1 MILMK
6 FSQIISKK
14 LICFKHG
21 QHSKIYC
28 VIKFLCQALLWSILK
43 IQIMDLIINSKFG
56 QFIRIKQISFLH
68 GQHSKICLRIK
79 FLCRALQPMIKT
91 INKHKLI

>member
-1 MILMK
+1 MNYTYHHVNLVKMILMK

-28 VIKFLCQALLWSILK
+28 VIKFLCQALL
-43 IQIMDLIINSKFG
+43 
-56 QFIRIKQISFLH
+56 
-68 GQHSKICLRIK
+68 
-79 FLCRALQPMIKT
+79 
-91 INKHKLI
+91 

>member
-1 MILMK
+1 
-6 FSQIISKK
+6 
-14 LICFKHG
+14 
-21 QHSKIYC
+21 
-28 VIKFLCQALLWSILK
+28 
-43 IQIMDLIINSKFG
+43 MDLIINSKFG